1 MRLLFAD
8 GLFWTSVACCLVAQ
22 LYIIR
27 SVRGARH
34 EPVVGS
40 AGLPRQHGS
49 LELFWAVLPAIGLA
63 MLLTFTWRAIH
74 ANLRPAG
81 TSVVSPMSGPA

>member
-27 SVRGARH
+27 SVRGARYVPS
-34 EPVVGS
+34 ETAV
-40 AGLPRQHGS
+40 LPRHHRT
-49 LELFWAVLPAIGLA
+49 LELFWAVAPAIGLVI
-63 MLLTFTWRAIH
+63 LLAFTWRAIH
-74 ANLRPAG
+74 HDGMHGAQSPALHAWLRP
-81 TSVVSPMSGPA
+81 

>member
-27 SVRGARH
+27 SVRGARYVPS
-34 EPVVGS
+34 ETAV
-40 AGLPRQHGS
+40 LPRHHRT
-49 LELFWAVLPAIGLA
+49 LELFWAVAPAIGLVI
-63 MLLTFTWRAIH
+63 LLAFTWRAIH
-74 ANLRPAG
+74 RGGTHPVQPPALQTGLRA
-81 TSVVSPMSGPA
+81 